1 MDQKKISYVSKNINI
16 IDKEKKEHICKIL
29 LTYNVNLTQNN
40 NGVYCYYSDLN
51 PDILDIIYNYIMKVL
66 EK

>member
-51 PDILDIIYNYIMKVL
+51 PDILDIIYNYIMKAL

>member
-29 LTYNVNLTQNN
+29 LTYNINLTQNN

-51 PDILDIIYNYIMKVL
+51 QDILDIIYNYIMKAL

>member
-1 MDQKKISYVSKNINI
+1 MDQKKIAFVSKNINI
-16 IDKEKKEHICKIL
+16 IDKEKREHVCKIL

-40 NGVYCYYSDLN
+40 NGVYCYFADLN
-51 PDILDIIYNYIMKVL
+51 SDILDIIYNYVVKTL